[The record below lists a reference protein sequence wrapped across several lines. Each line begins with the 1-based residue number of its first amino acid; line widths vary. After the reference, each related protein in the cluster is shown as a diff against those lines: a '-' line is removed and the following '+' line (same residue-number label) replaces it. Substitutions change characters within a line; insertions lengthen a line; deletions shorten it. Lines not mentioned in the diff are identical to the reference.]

1 MFFCLI
7 RIRVFRHVF
16 QNPSEAAKDLENH
29 PFFKKFVARQSS
41 EAYIEGLC
49 DSLQSLCIGWPVER
63 PNVKLRLSEM
73 LSESSSDEEDTPV
86 MKKISWTS
94 DLEGDCLPATSILSV
109 YVAERSSSSK
119 KKSKKKNKKKSQKK
133 SKKH

>member
-1 MFFCLI
+1 
-7 RIRVFRHVF
+7 
-16 QNPSEAAKDLENH
+16 
-29 PFFKKFVARQSS
+29 
-41 EAYIEGLC
+41 
-49 DSLQSLCIGWPVER
+49 
-63 PNVKLRLSEM
+63 M

-119 KKSKKKNKKKSQKK
+119 KKSKKKKKKKSQNK
-133 SKKH
+133 SKNH

>member
-1 MFFCLI
+1 
-7 RIRVFRHVF
+7 
-16 QNPSEAAKDLENH
+16 
-29 PFFKKFVARQSS
+29 
-41 EAYIEGLC
+41 
-49 DSLQSLCIGWPVER
+49 
-63 PNVKLRLSEM
+63 M

-119 KKSKKKNKKKSQKK
+119 KKSKKKKKKSQNK
-133 SKKH
+133 SKNH